1 MPSTVSPPTKLSF
14 KARSHVSRAAV
25 DASSRQNTTDHQVL
39 RADRLDYLEAAKSK
53 IWKNDLRLS
62 ELAYFTLLIPALA
75 AMWWF
80 KWSWPVCLIASVYA
94 VIGML
99 AFSTWMV
106 PRERRLIRHMMFL
119 ARHRRRCIDCRYV
132 IQDVERHL
140 CPECGKAFNPQD
152 QRHLMLPLI
161 NQLYSQQARR
171 IAAVAI
177 PMMLVEITLI
187 AGGASVAL
195 HTAAAA
201 GFLLAFHCV
210 FGLTYWEARRD
221 TSTGRP
227 WSSLRQMLAATG
239 FSRLL
244 RLQYSGLLL
253 RWAFLVSLC
262 GGLAAI
268 LQINVATL
276 ERLGIANTP
285 FGVYGG
291 IGTPALVWL
300 GLVIFGYRH
309 LMVTLHS
316 RMRRLLLSA

>member
-14 KARSHVSRAAV
+14 KSRPHAGRVAV
-25 DASSRQNTTDHQVL
+25 DASARQNAADHQLL
-39 RADRLDYLEAAKSK
+39 RAERLDFLEASKSK

-62 ELAYFTLLIPALA
+62 ELAYFSLLIPALA

-80 KWSWPVCLIASVYA
+80 AWSWPVCLIASVYA

-132 IQDVERHL
+132 IQDVERAV
-140 CPECGKAFNPQD
+140 CPECGKAFDPHD
-152 QRHLMLPLI
+152 ERHLMLPLI

-187 AGGASVAL
+187 ASGASVAL
-195 HTAAAA
+195 HVAAAA
-201 GFLLAFHCV
+201 SFLFAFHGV
-210 FGLTYWEARRD
+210 FGLTCWDARRD
-221 TSTGRP
+221 ANGTRP
-227 WSSLRQMLAATG
+227 WQLLRQRLSTNA
-239 FSRLL
+239 FRRLL
-244 RLQYSGLLL
+244 GLQYAGLIL

-268 LQINVATL
+268 LQINTATL

-285 FGVYGG
+285 LGVYGG
-291 IGTPALVWL
+291 IGTPALVWM
-300 GLVIFGYRH
+300 GVVIFGYRQ
-309 LMVTLHS
+309 LMVVLHA
-316 RMRRLLLSA
+316 RMRHLLMDS

>member
-14 KARSHVSRAAV
+14 KSRPQVGRAA
-25 DASSRQNTTDHQVL
+25 DGASARQNAADRQLL
-39 RADRLDYLEAAKSK
+39 RAERLDYLEASKSK

-62 ELAYFTLLIPALA
+62 ELAYFALLIPALA

-80 KWSWPVCLIASVYA
+80 AWSWPVCLIASVYA

-106 PRERRLIRHMMFL
+106 PRERRLVRHMMFL

-132 IQDVERHL
+132 IQNVERPL
-140 CPECGKAFNPQD
+140 CPECGKPFDPHD
-152 QRHLMLPLI
+152 ERHLMLPLI

-195 HTAAAA
+195 HIATAAS
-201 GFLLAFHCV
+201 FLIAFHGV
-210 FGLTYWEARRD
+210 FGLIYWEARRD
-221 TSTGRP
+221 ISAERP
-227 WSSLRQMLAATG
+227 WQLLRRMLAASG
-239 FSRLL
+239 FNRLL

-285 FGVYGG
+285 LGVYGG